1 MVDQHVLLEWSQT
14 LGRKLFI
21 NMITSQHI
29 DQLDEKVEGDF
40 LFVVKTT
47 LVPVKRVI
55 DKIISGS
62 CKSRTS
68 HFICSDN
75 SNQYGKLMDLSNSLK
90 NNGHKSFLYKGKF
103 SDYLK
108 ESSFSSL
115 ALVYLEPCEFDVGNT
130 VLENIHK
137 SLNKSSLIVYN
148 NVDYSSI
155 SDYISNRGLT
165 IPRIDSDNFFRWSN
179 IKAKV
184 EFNNVV
190 KRSKSN
196 NF

>member
-1 MVDQHVLLEWSQT
+1 MVDLRVLLEWFQT

-29 DQLDEKVEGDF
+29 EQLDKKVEGDF
-40 LFVVKTT
+40 LFIVKTT
-47 LVPVKRVI
+47 LVPVKKVI
-55 DKIISGS
+55 DQIINGS

-68 HFICSDN
+68 HFICSDD

-90 NNGHKSFLYKGKF
+90 NNGHKSFLYKGRF
-103 SDYLK
+103 ADYLK
-108 ESSFSSL
+108 NNTLSSL
-115 ALVYLEPCEFDVGNT
+115 ALVYLEPCELDSGST
-130 VLENIHK
+130 VLENFHD
-137 SLNKSSLIVYN
+137 SLEKSSLIVYN
-148 NVDYSSI
+148 SVDYSNI
-155 SDYISNRGLT
+155 SDYITNRG
-165 IPRIDSDNFFRWSN
+165 IIVPRIDSDNFFRWSN

-184 EFNNVV
+184 EFRNVV